1 MAALQIFAFVLAEG
15 LLRKLQIVPIASIGQ
30 SDQMFEPLLVI
41 VAAVFLLA
49 GVIKGV
55 FGLGLPTVSMG
66 LLAVTMQPSHALAIV
81 LVPAVVT
88 NIWQTFVGPYLRDIM
103 RRLWPLM
110 AGTVIGIW
118 LNAGMLTGPYA
129 RYGTI
134 VLGVLLVI
142 YAIIGLNKF
151 SFNVARSDEK
161 WIGGIVGVMTGV
173 VSAATGVQV
182 IPSMP
187 FMQAI
192 GMEKDE
198 LVQALGVFFTV
209 ATLALAFTLT
219 SAGLL
224 SASTAL
230 PGAVAMAS
238 AFAGMFI
245 GQVVRSRMQPEAFR
259 RWFLIAM
266 ILLGLY
272 LAGSAVYNMTAA

>member
-1 MAALQIFAFVLAEG
+1 
-15 LLRKLQIVPIASIGQ
+15 VPITSIGQ
-30 SDQMFEPLLVI
+30 CADMFDSMLLLV
-41 VAAVFLLA
+41 AASLLLA
-49 GVIKGV
+49 GFIKGV
-55 FGLGLPTVSMG
+55 LGLGLPTVAMG
-66 LLAVTMQPSHALAIV
+66 LLAVTMPPGRALAIII
-81 LVPAVVT
+81 VPAIVT

-110 AGTVIGIW
+110 IGTVIGIW
-118 LNAGMLTGPYA
+118 LNAGLLTGPYA
-129 RYGTI
+129 PYGT
-134 VLGVLLVI
+134 VTLGVLLVI
-142 YAIIGLNKF
+142 YAIVGLSRFTFK
-151 SFNVARSDEK
+151 VARRDEK
-161 WIGGIVGVMTGV
+161 WIGGVVGLITGL

-209 ATLALAFTLT
+209 ATVALAFNLT
-219 SAGLL
+219 TAGLL
-224 SASTAL
+224 TAATAL
-230 PGAVAMAS
+230 PGAVAMTA

-245 GQVVRSRMQPEAFR
+245 GQAVRSRMQPEVFR

-272 LAGSAVYNMTAA
+272 LAGNALVRLHG